1 MNKYNY
7 WLNNIKDDTL
17 KEKLKNLP
25 KEKLVNFDKS
35 LSFGTSGMR
44 GTMELGSFNI
54 NELTVCKLAK
64 AVAIYI
70 SNNHS
75 NKNVVVCFD
84 TRINSKQYSRLFSRV
99 LEKNGINV
107 LLFKDYAPTPLC
119 VYATVNLNAVMGVM
133 ITASH
138 NAKEYNGI
146 KLYDNRGLSI
156 NRNMQIEISDIFDNV
171 DEVDA
176 YNEIINYKLKN
187 TKYIGK
193 EIQDSFSDRLKS
205 NKIRNLKITYTPLHG
220 TGYYAVKRLL
230 NNNGFTFITPS
241 SQKKP
246 DGEFPTCP
254 YPNPEF
260 DEAFNESITLAKKRK
275 SDIIIAT
282 DPDADRL
289 GVAVFDGSKYTRLS
303 GDEVGYILA
312 YTALNKKDKFVTTTV
327 VTSPLIDKICEF
339 KQAHLFKTLT
349 GFVNIG
355 AKTFECNHEF
365 GIDKFA
371 LAYEESCGYIVRND
385 TYDKDGIFAC
395 LKICEIADNL
405 KSQNKTLIDLLNEI
419 YDKIGYVCLLRD
431 NKIFQGNNAGDV
443 MSNKIN
449 TIRTQGIKSIAG
461 YDIIK
466 TIDYLNDDTGL
477 EKQNFLEF
485 KGENFSFILRPSG
498 TEPKLK
504 TYLFVFG
511 EKTEADQ
518 KAQNILKAI
527 RKILQ

>member
-7 WLNNIKDDTL
+7 WLNNIQDDSI

-44 GTMELGSFNI
+44 GTMELGSSNI

-70 SNNHS
+70 
-75 NKNVVVCFD
+75 NKKHTNKSVVVCFD
-84 TRINSKQYSRLFSRV
+84 TRLNSKQYSRLFSRV
-99 LEKNGINV
+99 LEKNGVNV

-119 VYATVNLNAVMGVM
+119 VYATVNLGAIMGVM

-156 NRNMQIEISDIFDNV
+156 NRNIQIEISDIFDNV

-176 YNEIINYKLKN
+176 YNEIIKYKLKSA
-187 TKYIGK
+187 KYISK
-193 EIQDSFSDRLKS
+193 ELQNSFSDRVKS
-205 NKIRNLKITYTPLHG
+205 NKLRNLKIVYTPLHG

-230 NNNGFTFITPS
+230 KNNGFTFLTPTN
-241 SQKKP
+241 QKKP

-260 DEAFNESITLAKKRK
+260 DEAFTEAITLAKKQK
-275 SDIIIAT
+275 ADIIIAT

-303 GDEVGYILA
+303 GDEIGYILA
-312 YTALNKKDKFVTTTV
+312 YTALNKKDKFVITTV

-339 KQAHLFKTLT
+339 KQAYLFKTLT

-355 AKTFECNHEF
+355 AKTFECNHKF

-395 LKICEIADNL
+395 LKICEIADDL
-405 KSQNKTLIDLLNEI
+405 KTQNKTLIDLLNEI
-419 YDKIGYVCLLRD
+419 YDKIGYVCVLKD
-431 NKIFQGNNAGDV
+431 SKIFEGNNASEA
-443 MSNKIN
+443 MSIKIN
-449 TIRTQGIKSIAG
+449 AIRTQGLKSIANC
-461 YDIIK
+461 DIVK
-466 TIDYLNDDTGL
+466 TIDYLYDNTNL

-485 KGENFSFILRPSG
+485 IGEDFSLILRPSG

-504 TYLFVFG
+504 IYLFVFG
-511 EKTEADQ
+511 EKPKADQ
-518 KAQNILKAI
+518 KAQDILKAI
-527 RKILQ
+527 HQIL